1 MIRATCTWG
10 DGPDV
15 LLVIEDHVV
24 VAHEEQI
31 LRDKFTHGAI
41 KNGSTDLTVDQAESL
56 GHQLLNAAQACR
68 ELDKSAEEYFKMNQG
83 QGQEPIEF
91 IEVPSNPE
99 VKELDEAISYFETKV
114 KEAFAVPTKYIDPNA
129 EVRIP
134 KVTVIMEESQLPA
147 LPEKCWH
154 CGANLAVKYQEPWYF
169 VECQGHDIAC
179 GVEGFGPRERTRPAA
194 IQSYLNKYG
203 IGEEKDEYQWDGKKE
218 PTESELPKPRPK
230 NSWEP
235 LQ

>member
-10 DGPDV
+10 EGTDV
-15 LLVIEDHVV
+15 LLVIEDHIV

-41 KNGSTDLTVDQAESL
+41 KRGSADLTVDQAESL
-56 GHQLLNAAQACR
+56 GHQLLNAVQACR

-83 QGQEPIEF
+83 QDPQQIEL

-99 VKELDEAISYFETKV
+99 VKELNEAVSYFETKV
-114 KEAFAVPTKYIDPNA
+114 KEAF
-129 EVRIP
+129 
-134 KVTVIMEESQLPA
+134 
-147 LPEKCWH
+147 
-154 CGANLAVKYQEPWYF
+154 
-169 VECQGHDIAC
+169 
-179 GVEGFGPRERTRPAA
+179 
-194 IQSYLNKYG
+194 
-203 IGEEKDEYQWDGKKE
+203 
-218 PTESELPKPRPK
+218 ELPKPRPK